1 MAQRTVGSDRKHRD
15 NAWQGDGPCHVERMV
30 NDDGLVVG
38 PTKKL
43 TDYIVVLPDLL
54 IIINTSDVSGDFAME
69 RLIFPEVPFPYEYP
83 LS

>member
-1 MAQRTVGSDRKHRD
+1 
-15 NAWQGDGPCHVERMV
+15 MV